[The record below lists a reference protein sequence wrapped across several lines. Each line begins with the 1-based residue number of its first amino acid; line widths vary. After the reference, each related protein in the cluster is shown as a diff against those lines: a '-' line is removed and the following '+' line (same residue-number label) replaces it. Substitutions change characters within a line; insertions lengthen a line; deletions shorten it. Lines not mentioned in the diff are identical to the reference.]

1 MGLIDLALYKGSKG
15 TLKLSE
21 RGLEFRGGKRE
32 QFSIP
37 LERIER
43 VSFKKTEFVTSTLYV
58 NDIEITVCR
67 AHLWAAKIRELKG
80 MARAPP
86 ARA

>member
-21 RGLEFRGGKRE
+21 RGLEFRGKRE

-80 MARAPP
+80 MARAP

>member
-1 MGLIDLALYKGSKG
+1 MIDLALYKGSKG

-21 RGLEFRGGKRE
+21 RGLEFRGKRE

-80 MARAPP
+80 MARAP